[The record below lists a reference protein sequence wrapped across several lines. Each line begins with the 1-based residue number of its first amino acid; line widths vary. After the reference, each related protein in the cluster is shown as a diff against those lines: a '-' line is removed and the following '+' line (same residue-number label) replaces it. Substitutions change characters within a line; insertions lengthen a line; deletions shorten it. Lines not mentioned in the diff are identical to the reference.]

1 MGAARHGFRVHKLKL
16 GRGLNGRK
24 PILPARGMNADEAEE
39 ARKSPQPAPIGEDYL
54 QSLTGVLANLQARS
68 ESLTDIPK
76 LIAVTDGANT
86 HVPSTEPGTP
96 RLVIEDFRVTARR
109 VSVVVEYGH
118 LGYSHRAVGAK
129 RSDQATL
136 TDKSPMQFYRLEF
149 LVPEKGAEGL
159 VAAEVIAG
167 GSALPALSAW
177 INQAGRELHGD
188 ENLPRLMVPALA
200 DESRL
205 EKLLQGKTVAEIE
218 LVRRNKGTDGVPTSS
233 TVRLTEIVKSS
244 SKMDNASALARRW
257 VDRQRSDDPYVEA
270 ERLREVGK
278 LAEIV
283 DPNAEKM
290 GFTDGLV
297 KFKTENDRFTT
308 VTPSRAAEIF
318 VYSISERRPDDTV
331 WLDRTRGQV
340 VAMANSEDLS
350 VVWG

>member
-1 MGAARHGFRVHKLKL
+1 MSAARHGFRVHRLKL

-24 PILPARGMNADEAEE
+24 PILPARGMNVDEAEE
-39 ARKSPQPAPIGEDYL
+39 AKKSPPKTPIGEDYL
-54 QSLTGVLANLQARS
+54 KSLTDALANLKARP
-68 ESLTDIPK
+68 ESLTDTPK
-76 LIAVTDGANT
+76 LIAVADGANT

-96 RLVIEDFRVTARR
+96 RLVVEGFSVTGRR

-118 LGYSHRAVGAK
+118 LGYSHRAVGIK
-129 RSDQATL
+129 RSDEATL

-159 VAAEVIAG
+159 VVAEVIAG
-167 GSALPALSAW
+167 GSALPALGAW
-177 INQAGRELHGD
+177 INQAGRELYGD
-188 ENLPRLMVPALA
+188 EYLPRLMVPALA

-218 LVRRNKGTDGVPTSS
+218 LIRRNKGVDGAPNSS
-233 TVRLTEIVKSS
+233 TIRLIELVKSS
-244 SKMDNASALARRW
+244 NKMDNASALAHGW

-270 ERLREVGK
+270 ERLQEVGK

-297 KFKTENDRFTT
+297 KFKSENDRFTT
-308 VTPSRAAEIF
+308 VTPSRAAEVF
-318 VYSISERRPDDTV
+318 VYSISDSRPDERV
-331 WLDRTRGQV
+331 WLDRTEAQ
-340 VAMANSEDLS
+340 AMAMAKSEQLS